1 MPRRS
6 SIGSRGDDDNLLAWT
21 IFIVFLALFAAGC
34 WVGSFYVFGHPENA
48 FSYRVLRSLGKIDAP
63 KRFKLTAAPRGQFL
77 DADKILERYG
87 SATPE
92 QLEETNRLLLRNYLR
107 NYRETKDRVPY
118 VIGSFSV
125 MGVFRLGESNFF
137 PSGIVALA
145 RSTENPSVLLEMIFP
160 AEEKNIGNLERLLQT
175 GLDLTLARTLDLS
188 AVINVQRTADGEL
201 QLTAV
206 PLLYGNYTSTDDTG
220 TFSLEPPE
228 DLKVSAGLPVLNQA
242 AVDKAENYYGNYLQR
257 AGLDDGEASAPSL
270 MRVQKTEAANP
281 DAMPAPA
288 PVPATATES
297 IDGVPVAK
305 AIPVETAG
313 EDIPVARAEPV
324 GANSPAPAAAPATPA
339 PTAPLEPFEAAATP
353 APAAPAVSPATAA
366 RNWTLYDPGRMPRG
380 RLLDANA
387 ARNLSGQGATAEP
400 VYLSGEFNVAGTVG
414 GRAVL
419 RGRRAPRNVRII
431 ADFPAGA
438 TPPAQGQTFRRDS
451 TRPFRID
458 RVEEGTDG
466 FINVYVREVT
476 RP

>member
-1 MPRRS
+1 MPRRP
-6 SIGSRGDDDNLLAWT
+6 SIGSRGDGDNLLAWT
-21 IFIVFLALFAAGC
+21 IFIAFLALFAAGC
-34 WVGSFYVFGHPENA
+34 WIGSFYVFGHPENA
-48 FSYRVLRSLGKIDAP
+48 FSYRVLRSLGKIDEP

-77 DADKILERYG
+77 DADKLLERYG

-92 QLEETNRLLLRNYLR
+92 QLEETNRLLLRNYIR
-107 NYRETKDRVPY
+107 NYRQTKDLVPY
-118 VIGSFSV
+118 VTGSFNV
-125 MGVFRLGESNFF
+125 MGVFRLGASNFF
-137 PSGIVALA
+137 PEGVVALA
-145 RSTENPSVLLEMIFP
+145 RSSENPSVLLEMIFP
-160 AEEKNIGNLERLLQT
+160 AGEENSGNLERLLQT
-175 GLDLTLARTLDLS
+175 GLELTLARTLDLS
-188 AVINVQRTADGEL
+188 AVINVQRTADGEV

-220 TFSLEPPE
+220 TLSLEPPE
-228 DLKVSAGLPVLNQA
+228 NLNISAGLPVLNQA

-257 AGLDDGEASAPSL
+257 AGLDDGEISAPSL

-281 DAMPAPA
+281 DAIPAPA
-288 PVPATATES
+288 PVPASATET
-297 IDGVPVAK
+297 IEGVPVAK

-313 EDIPVARAEPV
+313 EEIPVARAEPV
-324 GANSPAPAAAPATPA
+324 DGTAAPSPDATPSPTAELQPFDADPTPTPATPA
-339 PTAPLEPFEAAATP
+339 M
-353 APAAPAVSPATAA
+353 SPSPGT

-387 ARNLSGQGATAEP
+387 ARNLAGQGASTGP

-431 ADFPAGA
+431 ADYPAGA
-438 TPPAQGQTFRRDS
+438 APPAQGQTFRRDS

-466 FINVYVREVT
+466 FINVYVREIT

>member
-1 MPRRS
+1 MPRRP

-21 IFIVFLALFAAGC
+21 IFIAFLALFAAGC
-34 WVGSFYVFGHPENA
+34 WIGSFYVFGHPENA
-48 FSYRVLRSLGKIDAP
+48 FSHRVLRSLGKIDAP

-77 DADKILERYG
+77 DADKLLERYG

-92 QLEETNRLLLRNYLR
+92 QLEETNRLLLRNYIR
-107 NYRETKDRVPY
+107 NYRQTKDLVPY
-118 VIGSFSV
+118 VVGSFNV
-125 MGVFRLGESNFF
+125 MGVFRLGASNFF
-137 PSGIVALA
+137 PEGVVALA
-145 RSTENPSVLLEMIFP
+145 RSSENPSVLLEMIFP
-160 AEEKNIGNLERLLQT
+160 AGEENIGNLERLLQT
-175 GLDLTLARTLDLS
+175 GLELTLARTLDLS
-188 AVINVQRTADGEL
+188 AVVNVERTADGEL

-228 DLKVSAGLPVLNQA
+228 DLNISAGLPVLNQA

-257 AGLDDGEASAPSL
+257 AGLDDGENSAPSL

-281 DAMPAPA
+281 DAVPAPA
-288 PVPATATES
+288 PVPATET

-305 AIPVETAG
+305 AVPVETAG

-324 GANSPAPAAAPATPA
+324 GGNVPAATPA
-339 PTAPLEPFEAAATP
+339 PTAPLEPFEASATP
-353 APAAPAVSPATAA
+353 TPAAPAMSPATNA

-387 ARNLSGQGATAEP
+387 ARNLAGQGAPTEP

-431 ADFPAGA
+431 ADFPSGA
-438 TPPAQGQTFRRDS
+438 APPAQGQTFRRDS

-466 FINVYVREVT
+466 FINVYVREIT
-476 RP
+476 RS

>member
-1 MPRRS
+1 MSRRPPMA
-6 SIGSRGDDDNLLAWT
+6 GRGDDDNLLAWT
-21 IFIVFLALFAAGC
+21 IFIVLLAIFAAFC

-77 DADKILERYG
+77 DADKLLERYG
-87 SATPE
+87 SLSPE
-92 QLEETNRLLLRNYLR
+92 ELEETNRLLLRNYVR
-107 NYRETKDRVPY
+107 NYRQTKDRVPY
-118 VIGSFSV
+118 VIGSFNV
-125 MGVFRLGESNFF
+125 LGVFRLGDANFF
-137 PSGIVALA
+137 PEGIVALA
-145 RSTENPSVLLEMIFP
+145 RSAENPSVLLEMIFP

-188 AVINVQRTADGEL
+188 AVVNVQRTADGEL
-201 QLTAV
+201 QITAV

-220 TFSLEPPE
+220 TFSLEPPA
-228 DLKVSAGLPVLNQA
+228 DLNVSAGLPVLNQA
-242 AVDKAENYYGNYLQR
+242 AVDKAEEYYGKYLQR
-257 AGLDDGEASAPSL
+257 AGLDDGESASPSL

-281 DAMPAPA
+281 DVVPAPA
-288 PVPATATES
+288 PATAAGET

-305 AIPVETAG
+305 AIPIETAG
-313 EDIPVARAEPV
+313 EDVPVARAEAVDGTEP
-324 GANSPAPAAAPATPA
+324 PATVAELQPFDAEPA
-339 PTAPLEPFEAAATP
+339 PTPVAAVP
-353 APAAPAVSPATAA
+353 AGAA
-366 RNWTLYDPGRMPRG
+366 NWTVYDPGRMPRG

-387 ARNLSGQGATAEP
+387 ASKLAGQGATTEP

-414 GRAVL
+414 GRAIL

-431 ADFPAGA
+431 ADYPAGSE
-438 TPPAQGQTFRRDS
+438 PPAQGQTFRRDS

-466 FINVYVREVT
+466 FINVYVRDIT

>member
-1 MPRRS
+1 
-6 SIGSRGDDDNLLAWT
+6 
-21 IFIVFLALFAAGC
+21 
-34 WVGSFYVFGHPENA
+34 
-48 FSYRVLRSLGKIDAP
+48 
-63 KRFKLTAAPRGQFL
+63 
-77 DADKILERYG
+77 
-87 SATPE
+87 
-92 QLEETNRLLLRNYLR
+92 
-107 NYRETKDRVPY
+107 
-118 VIGSFSV
+118 

-145 RSTENPSVLLEMIFP
+145 RSTEKPSVLLEMIFP

-201 QLTAV
+201 QITAV

-242 AVDKAENYYGNYLQR
+242 AVDKAENYYANYLQR
-257 AGLDDGEASAPSL
+257 AGLDDGEGAAPSL

-281 DAMPAPA
+281 DAIPAPA
-288 PVPATATES
+288 PVPATATET
-297 IDGVPVAK
+297 IDGMPVAK

-324 GANSPAPAAAPATPA
+324 GDPAALPAATPA
-339 PTAPLEPFEAAATP
+339 PTAELQAFEAAATP
-353 APAAPAVSPATAA
+353 TPAASPAGA

-387 ARNLSGQGATAEP
+387 ARNLAGQGATTEP
-400 VYLSGEFNVAGTVG
+400 VYLSGEFNVAGTAG

-431 ADFPAGA
+431 ADFPADA
-438 TPPAQGQTFRRDS
+438 APPAQGQTFRRDS

-466 FINVYVREVT
+466 FINVYVREIT

>member
-1 MPRRS
+1 MARRA

-21 IFIVFLALFAAGC
+21 IFIAFLALFAAGC
-34 WVGSFYVFGHPENA
+34 WIGSFYVFGHPENA

-77 DADKILERYG
+77 DADKLLERFG
-87 SATPE
+87 TAEPDKI
-92 QLEETNRLLLRNYLR
+92 EETNRLLLRNYVR
-107 NYRETKDRVPY
+107 NYRQTKDLVPY
-118 VIGSFSV
+118 VIGSFNV
-125 MGVFRLGESNFF
+125 MGVFRLGPSNFF
-137 PSGIVALA
+137 PEGIVALA

-175 GLDLTLARTLDLS
+175 GLDLTLARTLDLT

-220 TFSLEPPE
+220 TFSLEPPT
-228 DLKVSAGLPVLNQA
+228 DLNVSAGLPVLNQA
-242 AVDKAENYYGNYLQR
+242 AVDKAEEYYAKYLER
-257 AGLDDGEASAPSL
+257 TGLDDGEASAPSL

-281 DAMPAPA
+281 DAMPTPTPLPA
-288 PVPATATES
+288 NATEL

-305 AIPVETAG
+305 AVPVETAG
-313 EDIPVARAEPV
+313 EDFPVARAEPV
-324 GANSPAPAAAPATPA
+324 DGSAPVPTPATVAELQPFTAAAPS
-339 PTAPLEPFEAAATP
+339 
-353 APAAPAVSPATAA
+353 PAAPAMSPDATA

-380 RLLDANA
+380 RLLDADA
-387 ARNLSGQGATAEP
+387 ASKLAGQEAPADP

-431 ADFPAGA
+431 ADFPSGA
-438 TPPAQGQTFRRDS
+438 APPAQGQTFRRDS

-458 RVEEGTDG
+458 RVEQGPDG
-466 FINVYVREVT
+466 FINVYVREIT
-476 RP
+476 RS